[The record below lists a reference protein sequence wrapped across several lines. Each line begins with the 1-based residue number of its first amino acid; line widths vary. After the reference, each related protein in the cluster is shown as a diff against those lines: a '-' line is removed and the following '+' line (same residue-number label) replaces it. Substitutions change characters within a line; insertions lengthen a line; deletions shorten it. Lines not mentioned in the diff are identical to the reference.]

1 VIWVYFLV
9 FLVGVA
15 TEYLWI
21 EAVDAVHRNNIPK
34 VAFTAV
40 AIPGINALVIDYYV
54 DDEWAIIPML
64 VGHLVGAVWMMLRK
78 VSRESKTGG
87 PTTTQ
92 GHRSCDP
99 S

>member
-1 VIWVYFLV
+1 MTWAYFLV

-21 EAVDAVHRNNIPK
+21 EAVDGVQKNDIPK

-40 AIPGINALVIDYYV
+40 AIPGINALTVNYYV

-64 VGHLVGAVWMMLRK
+64 VGHAVGAVWMMLRK
-78 VSRESKTGG
+78 AWRESQTGR
-87 PTTTQ
+87 PTTTPGPQ
-92 GHRSCDP
+92 SSDP